1 MAFLDD
7 RGLSNLWNKI
17 TAKLNTKANSSHDH
31 DSISG
36 TAANVTGV
44 VDIAHGGTGNTSRH
58 AALTA
63 LIAGGAQRPM
73 LIL

>member
-7 RGLSNLWNKI
+7 KGLSSLWSKI
-17 TAKLNTKANSSHDH
+17 TEKLNTKANSSHDH

-63 LIAGGAQRPM
+63 LIAGEGHRDRC
-73 LIL
+73 

>member
-7 RGLSNLWNKI
+7 KGLSNLWSKI
-17 TAKLNTKANSSHDH
+17 TAKLNTKANSNHDH

-36 TAANVTGV
+36 TSANVTGV
-44 VDIAHGGTGNTSRH
+44 VDIANGGTGNTSRH

-63 LIAGGAQRPM
+63 LIAGGHRDRC
-73 LIL
+73 